1 MDKTIAE
8 PLALWLRRPLID
20 DASWHHRLRLYGLFL
35 LLVAL
40 SSPPLHAYADIT
52 LSHGELAVHTLLV
65 TAAAALLLALMETV
79 TAALRHLTERENRV
93 TNGGL
98 LVRAAAAYLLAIP
111 VVGLLHLASPFTR
124 GIMAQHARATELNMS
139 WFVLPVALLI
149 TYMWFQA
156 ARKTYLSRQLAKLRR
171 INDELRRA
179 PRSRRGDGER
189 RDAGRQ
195 PPAPAIAVR
204 SNGVDI
210 ALPAESI
217 LRIQSDENYCHIVA
231 ATGDGGAARHM
242 VRMTLKEAAGRL
254 PERMFVQVH
263 RSHLVN
269 IRCVTELM
277 RDGHRRALCLTNGDR
292 VPVSRARMAVVQAR
306 IGELLSAGGGPAN
319 PTITDPG
326 GRVDDTMPAPRP
338 HSQTGGPAWR

>member
-1 MDKTIAE
+1 MAA
-8 PLALWLRRPLID
+8 PLVLWLRRPLID
-20 DASWHHRLRLYGLFL
+20 DASWNHRLRLYGMFL

-40 SSPPLHAYADIT
+40 SALPLHGYAGIT
-52 LSHGELAVHTLLV
+52 LSHAELAVHTLLV
-65 TAAAALLLALMETV
+65 TAAAALLLALIETV
-79 TAALRHLTERENRV
+79 SAALRHLTARENRV

-98 LVRAAAAYLLAIP
+98 LGRAAAAYLLAIP
-111 VVGLLHLASPFTR
+111 VIGLLHLASPFTR

-139 WFVLPVALLI
+139 WYVLPVALLI
-149 TYMWFQA
+149 TYMCFQA
-156 ARKTYLSRQLAKLRR
+156 ARKTYLSRQLARLRR

-179 PRSRRGDGER
+179 QRNHRGDGER

-195 PPAPAIAVR
+195 RHTPAITVR

-210 ALPAESI
+210 ALHAESI
-217 LRIQSDENYCHIVA
+217 LRIRSDENYCHMVA
-231 ATGDGGAARHM
+231 ATGDGGSARHM
-242 VRMTLKEAAGRL
+242 VRMTLKEAAGLL

-269 IRCVTELM
+269 IRCVTELI
-277 RDGHRRALCLTNGDR
+277 RDGHRRALRLTNGDR

-306 IGELLSAGGGPAN
+306 IGELLSAGRGPAN

-326 GRVDDTMPAPRP
+326 GLVEDTMPAPRP